1 MQQLADWYFALV
13 FFVTLLG
20 FLVAGILFFIN
31 KTDTFSS
38 RLLAGFLV
46 CICILALN
54 CELMATNFFLKFP
67 HFWRVALFASYC
79 FQAFGYLYVR
89 SVLNQSYRFK
99 KWDILFFLPA
109 IIFTLTWFPFYSL
122 SSSEKF
128 ALIEKIIANKSL
140 ITREPEGFLPAGVG
154 SVSRTFFGM
163 ITSIAQYF
171 MLFKWKRKLHLSPN
185 NYQHNLGTYRWL
197 FYFTSITASLYVVAF
212 ILISFQLSVFFSIWD
227 TVIFVITLTILF
239 IIGYLLKK
247 PSILY
252 GMTGWLQQSIP
263 QVAVLNDKMTNVL
276 QKTTEEQPR
285 NSLTLEQGLAFKS
298 LLETHFLDNKPY
310 IKGGYTMGDLS
321 RELSIPSHQLSAF
334 INQEYS
340 KNFNELINNYRVVYL
355 EELVAANPE
364 YLNYTLEALGQLAGF
379 KSRASFYS
387 AVKKKSGQTPSALFG
402 PKTA

>member
-154 SVSRTFFGM
+154 SVSRTF
-163 ITSIAQYF
+163 
-171 MLFKWKRKLHLSPN
+171 
-185 NYQHNLGTYRWL
+185 
-197 FYFTSITASLYVVAF
+197 
-212 ILISFQLSVFFSIWD
+212 
-227 TVIFVITLTILF
+227 
-239 IIGYLLKK
+239 
-247 PSILY
+247 
-252 GMTGWLQQSIP
+252 
-263 QVAVLNDKMTNVL
+263 
-276 QKTTEEQPR
+276 
-285 NSLTLEQGLAFKS
+285 LA
-298 LLETHFLDNKPY
+298 
-310 IKGGYTMGDLS
+310 
-321 RELSIPSHQLSAF
+321 
-334 INQEYS
+334 
-340 KNFNELINNYRVVYL
+340 
-355 EELVAANPE
+355 
-364 YLNYTLEALGQLAGF
+364 
-379 KSRASFYS
+379 
-387 AVKKKSGQTPSALFG
+387 
-402 PKTA
+402 